1 MKNPAVGVKQKYE
14 QTQLFTKRLYN
25 KRNRKATKNSV

>member
-1 MKNPAVGVKQKYE
+1 MKNPTVGVKQKYD

-25 KRNRKATKNSV
+25 KRNRKATENSV